1 MLSALFLYYFV
12 WTVYS
17 ENNGFII
24 NIFQSKQPGRTRKSR
39 ERTRQGNEN
48 KKKIAHLKHIDM
60 DLANHIMEEIV
71 ERLEEL

>member
-1 MLSALFLYYFV
+1 M

-24 NIFQSKQPGRTRKSR
+24 NIFQSKQPGRTRIGS
-39 ERTRQGNEN
+39 ERTRQANDN
-48 KKKIAHLKHIDM
+48 KKKIAHLKNIDM
-60 DLANHIMEEIV
+60 DLANHIMDEIV